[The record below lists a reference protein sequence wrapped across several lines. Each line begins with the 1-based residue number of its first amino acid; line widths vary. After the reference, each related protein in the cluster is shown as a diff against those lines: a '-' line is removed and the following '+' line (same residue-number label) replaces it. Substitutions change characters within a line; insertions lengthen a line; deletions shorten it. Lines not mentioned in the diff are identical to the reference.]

1 MAKATTVRAKV
12 ASKSVSRKTSTKAAA
27 VSTGI
32 DQLLTDMALRLE
44 KADKELAE
52 HKAQLAEFSKAI
64 AALEKNAKANG
75 AAAAKATKSAKPA
88 AKSSTAKTASTSKT
102 NGAAKKTTA
111 AKPIK
116 LAEKKDVIKQAAA
129 KKATTSRTPKAT
141 PAAAAIA
148 ATTPRKRGRPRKNP
162 L

>member
-32 DQLLTDMALRLE
+32 DQVLTDMALRLE

-64 AALEKNAKANG
+64 AALEKSAKANG
-75 AAAAKATKSAKPA
+75 AATAKATKSVWSAD
-88 AKSSTAKTASTSKT
+88 TAKT

-129 KKATTSRTPKAT
+129 KKATAPRTPKAT